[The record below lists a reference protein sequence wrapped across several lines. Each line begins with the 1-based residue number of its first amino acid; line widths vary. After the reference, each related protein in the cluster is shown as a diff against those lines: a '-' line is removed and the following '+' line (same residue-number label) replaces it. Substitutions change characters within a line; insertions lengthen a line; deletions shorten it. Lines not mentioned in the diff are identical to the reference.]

1 MTRTQ
6 DIDKDG
12 AARSHGLP
20 RWAWKVAL
28 AGAAAI
34 WGGSFVVLKDTLDAV
49 TPAWLMAVRFVLA
62 GLVLAAAFHRS
73 LAASLDVSHV
83 LCAAVLGSIGGV
95 AFTVQNVGL
104 IYISPGRNAFLTAVY
119 SVLVPFF
126 TWALY
131 RQRPAAN
138 NVVGAALAV
147 VGVGFLSLGDDLS
160 VALGLG
166 EWLTLLSAVLYA
178 LQITLGARLLPAHDV
193 RTVTALQM
201 GFTGLTSLAIALATE
216 PVPDFAVFVT
226 GPVVASMAYLVLLS
240 SCLCYVIQ
248 NVGQTKV
255 PAADA
260 GLLLSLESV
269 FAVLAS
275 VVFYGEEL
283 TPRLVAG
290 FALIFVAIVV
300 SEVGPAL
307 AARLRR

>member
-1 MTRTQ
+1 MTERTIHRL
-6 DIDKDG
+6 D
-12 AARSHGLP
+12 P
-20 RWAWKVAL
+20 PAWFWKIAL

-49 TPAWLMAVRFVLA
+49 TPAWLMAVRFLLA
-62 GLVLAAAFHRS
+62 GLVLSVVFHRS
-73 LAASLDVSHV
+73 LARNLDGSHV
-83 LCAAVLGSIGGV
+83 LAAAILGGIGGV

-104 IYISPGRNAFLTAVY
+104 VYISPGRNAFLTAVY

-131 RQRPAAN
+131 RQRPATH
-138 NVVGAALAV
+138 NVAGALLAV
-147 VGVGFLSLGDDLS
+147 AGVGFLSLGDDLS
-160 VALGLG
+160 VSLGFG
-166 EWLTLLSAVLYA
+166 DWLTLLCAVLYA
-178 LQITLGARLLPAHDV
+178 LQITLGAHLLPAHDV

-201 GFTGLTSLAIALATE
+201 GFTGLSALVMALVTE
-216 PVPDFAVFVT
+216 PMPDFAVFVT
-226 GPVVASMAYLVLLS
+226 GPVLASMAYLVLLS

-269 FAVLAS
+269 FAVIAS
-275 VVFYGEEL
+275 VIFYGEEL
-283 TPRLVAG
+283 TPRLVVG

-300 SEVGPAL
+300 SELGPTLVARIRS
-307 AARLRR
+307 AAE